1 MIKELKYFFLI
12 LSIFIFLLLTLKFY
26 FSDGNKKNSYRS
38 IKNMDEKILNYSK
51 NIILLKK
58 DTNEAVEYIE
68 ETIDKNKNDYNFW
81 KLKTNNEK

>member
-1 MIKELKYFFLI
+1 MVKELKYFFFI
-12 LSIFIFLLLTLKFY
+12 LSIFIFLLLTLNFY
-26 FSDGNKKNSYRS
+26 FSDGNKKYSYRS